1 MLADAVGADG
11 DVAGRHGQAL
21 FAAAG
26 ELLLAQVLPRSPARD
41 TGRYGRILDAM
52 PLAVQHA
59 PDIAYLAVVI
69 CRERLP
75 EADGDEY
82 VSVEGEERPRAAPGR
97 ALFKEPL
104 ADVLGSAKA
113 TASTST
119 AIWRGGHGTGRPA
132 RACSP

>member
-41 TGRYGRILDAM
+41 TGRYSRIPDAM

-82 VSVEGEERPRAAPGR
+82 VPTEVQQDDSIAAYLQPGHWPTS
-97 ALFKEPL
+97 AVAPEPL
-104 ADVLGSAKA
+104 ASY
-113 TASTST
+113 
-119 AIWRGGHGTGRPA
+119 GHPA
-132 RACSP
+132 DEWQHAAGQVTNAVE